1 MDRARWHDTAD
12 LPTALPTPSAP
23 HSARCLQ
30 PPRQLRAMSDPLEDL
45 ILEQLT
51 ALSLS
56 TEPDTVEFVKGIVEE
71 DTIEAEVG
79 SSGPNPGCRR
89 SER

>member
-1 MDRARWHDTAD
+1 
-12 LPTALPTPSAP
+12 
-23 HSARCLQ
+23 
-30 PPRQLRAMSDPLEDL
+30 MSDPLEEL

-71 DTIEAEVG
+71 DTIEAEV
-79 SSGPNPGCRR
+79 RF
-89 SER
+89 ERLILDGWARADRERLASQDKKMAIIGLLELDEDG